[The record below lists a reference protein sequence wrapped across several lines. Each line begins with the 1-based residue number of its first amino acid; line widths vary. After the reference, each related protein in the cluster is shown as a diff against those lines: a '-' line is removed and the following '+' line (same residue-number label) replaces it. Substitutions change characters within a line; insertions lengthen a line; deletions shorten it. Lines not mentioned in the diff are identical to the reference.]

1 MDVKKLVLVLAVVF
15 LGFWMFTDPS
25 GLADVTKSGASNGWA
40 LATDGFR
47 GVIRFLGE
55 LG

>member
-1 MDVKKLVLVLAVVF
+1 MNAKKVLLLVAVVF
-15 LGFWMFTDPS
+15 LGFWMFTDPT
-25 GLADVTKSGASNGWA
+25 GLADVARNGGGQVWA

-55 LG
+55 LF